1 MNIIKVQLPWTGDVS
16 QPPMLE
22 QLHNNTDTRLYGAA
36 LVDHGYVMHQLLPSV
51 WIAKYELGVWKI
63 LACPDVPTWI
73 CLAEKAD

>member
-36 LVDHGYVMHQLLPSV
+36 LVDHGYVMHQLLPRV
-51 WIAKYELGVWKI
+51 
-63 LACPDVPTWI
+63 
-73 CLAEKAD
+73 